1 MLSTSYRC
9 VLIYPLIKGERE
21 RVKSGGSILQNE
33 KLGLHFQ
40 SPLRSKNAVRAVCQ
54 GLGSFLPFR

>member
-33 KLGLHFQ
+33 IRPAFPVSIKE
-40 SPLRSKNAVRAVCQ
+40 
-54 GLGSFLPFR
+54 